1 LYFWGVKNHAFM
13 ILFYNQDVT
22 YKVCNRRAIKH
33 WLNDVIVSEK
43 HHQGDINI
51 IFCSSDFLRNMN
63 VRFLQH
69 DYCTDVITFP
79 YDDERHRVSGD
90 VFIDIYTVN
99 DNALYY
105 AVPFENELLRVMVHG
120 VLHLLDYNDG
130 SVEES
135 VIMKSKEDHYLS
147 LFTEVYSERKL

>member
-1 LYFWGVKNHAFM
+1 M

-43 HHQGDINI
+43 HHPGDINI

-90 VFIDIYTVN
+90 VLLIYIQLMIMPFITRCLSKTN
-99 DNALYY
+99 YY
-105 AVPFENELLRVMVHG
+105 E
-120 VLHLLDYNDG
+120 
-130 SVEES
+130 
-135 VIMKSKEDHYLS
+135 
-147 LFTEVYSERKL
+147 

>member
-1 LYFWGVKNHAFM
+1 M

-22 YKVCNRRAIKH
+22 YRVCNRRAIKH
-33 WLNDVIVSEK
+33 WLNNVIISEK
-43 HHQGDINI
+43 HCPGDINI
-51 IFCSSDFLRNMN
+51 IFCSSEYLRNMN

-90 VFIDIYTVN
+90 VFIDINTVN

-105 AVPFENELLRVMVHG
+105 KVTFYNELLRVMVHG
-120 VLHLLDYNDG
+120 VLHLLGYNDE
-130 SVEES
+130 SEEEK
-135 VIMKSKEDHYLS
+135 VIMRSKEDYYLL
-147 LFTEVYSERKL
+147 LFTEDYGERKL